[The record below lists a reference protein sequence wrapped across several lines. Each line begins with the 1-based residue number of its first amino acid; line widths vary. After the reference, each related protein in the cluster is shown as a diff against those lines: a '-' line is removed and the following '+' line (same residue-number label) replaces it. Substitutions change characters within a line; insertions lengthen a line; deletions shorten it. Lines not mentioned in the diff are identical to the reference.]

1 MHYSLINLLL
11 THSPETRGKHGLF
24 LVPCVQWPVQGGLES
39 RPSFSA
45 AMSCLFSSV
54 DLETWLHTFITALAF
69 VLCLLPR
76 ASLTPFSLPAVYLVS
91 FLPFMFCSAL
101 TSYHCY
107 LCLLLHPPPPLH
119 GAQTNTDQVVST
131 YWLDWKSSA
140 LKDLLP
146 MNYFPLKSNPS
157 LIHIFKWR
165 WDSQYLKLVL
175 LKCNS
180 VVLNAFTMLG
190 NHIDLVL
197 EHFHDSESNPECIKQ
212 YPGSYFPLHSSWKT
226 LICFLSVSVD
236 LPTLDSSYQW
246 NHTTRDLFCL
256 VSST

>member
-1 MHYSLINLLL
+1 M
-11 THSPETRGKHGLF
+11 
-24 LVPCVQWPVQGGLES
+24 CPVASSGRAGVTS
-39 RPSFSA
+39 II
-45 AMSCLFSSV
+45 FSSNELSV
-54 DLETWLHTFITALAF
+54 QFCWSRNLAAHIHHCTLRSCCAFCPEHLWPPFLCPPCTWWTFDL
-69 VLCLLPR
+69 
-76 ASLTPFSLPAVYLVS
+76 S
-91 FLPFMFCSAL
+91 CSAQHL
-101 TSYHCY
+101 PPITVTCISFCILHHHCTE
-107 LCLLLHPPPPLH
+107 HR
-119 GAQTNTDQVVST
+119 ANTDQVVST

-175 LKCNS
+175 LKRNS
-180 VVLNAFTMLG
+180 VALNAFTMLG

-212 YPGSYFPLHSSWKT
+212 YPGSYFPPHSSWKT

-246 NHTTRDLFCL
+246 NHTTCDLFCL

>member
-11 THSPETRGKHGLF
+11 THSPKTRGKHSLF

-39 RPSFSA
+39 HPSFSA

-69 VLCLLPR
+69 MLCLLPR
-76 ASLTPFSLPAVYLVS
+76 ASLTPFSLPPCTWWTFDLS
-91 FLPFMFCSAL
+91 CSAQHL
-101 TSYHCY
+101 PPITVTCISFCILHHHCTE
-107 LCLLLHPPPPLH
+107 HR
-119 GAQTNTDQVVST
+119 ANTDQVVST

-175 LKCNS
+175 LKRNS
-180 VVLNAFTMLG
+180 VALNAFTMLG

-212 YPGSYFPLHSSWKT
+212 YPGSYFPPHSSWKT